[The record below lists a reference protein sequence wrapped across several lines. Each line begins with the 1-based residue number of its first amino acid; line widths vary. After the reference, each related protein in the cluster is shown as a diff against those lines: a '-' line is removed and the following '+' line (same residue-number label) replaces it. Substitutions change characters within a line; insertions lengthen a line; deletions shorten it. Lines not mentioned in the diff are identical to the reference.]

1 MTYLYSIVSCKRKLI
16 ITNHT
21 LVETRKKVDVCRSKR
36 KIKMWCII
44 IFCRSK
50 TKRKNVYK
58 NFVIFLKKSDT
69 FNLLVCKIIN
79 ASDNLVP
86 RASYLFDIGKSALRF
101 QEVFMFSQLTAFFFR
116 FIQVDSCS
124 IFFYFHCYHYHL
136 TSSKMNMYHLTF
148 YFRIATY
155 YIHDFHRAFF
165 LTRCYVTNS

>member
-1 MTYLYSIVSCKRKLI
+1 MYVAAKEK
-16 ITNHT
+16 N
-21 LVETRKKVDVCRSKR
+21 
-36 KIKMWCII
+36 KIWCII

-50 TKRKNVYK
+50 RKRKNVYK
-58 NFVIFLKKSDT
+58 NFVIFLEKSDT

-86 RASYLFDIGKSALRF
+86 RAFLTFLISGRPPSP
-101 QEVFMFSQLTAFFFR
+101 QEVFMLSQLTAFFFR
-116 FIQVDSCS
+116 FIQDDSCS
-124 IFFYFHCYHYHL
+124 ILFYFHCYHYHL

-148 YFRIATY
+148 YFRISTY

>member
-21 LVETRKKVDVCRSKR
+21 LVETRKKVCRRKR

-58 NFVIFLKKSDT
+58 NFVIFFKKSDT

-86 RASYLFDIGKSALRF
+86 RAFLTFLISGRPPCGFKKCLCFLNCLHFSFALFR
-101 QEVFMFSQLTAFFFR
+101 
-116 FIQVDSCS
+116 S
-124 IFFYFHCYHYHL
+124 IHVAYFFYFHCYQYHL

-148 YFRIATY
+148 YFRISTY
-155 YIHDFHRAFF
+155 
-165 LTRCYVTNS
+165 